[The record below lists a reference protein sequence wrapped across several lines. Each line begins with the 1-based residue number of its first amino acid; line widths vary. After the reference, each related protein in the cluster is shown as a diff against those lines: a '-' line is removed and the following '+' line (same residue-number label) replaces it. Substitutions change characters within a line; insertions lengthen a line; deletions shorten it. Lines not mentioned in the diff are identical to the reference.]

1 MHCQCPDLL
10 VLANPVRDRP
20 PVSFPRFYWTSS
32 GSVAHLLAVL
42 EIPSSFPPQLPP
54 PFPPLSEKGLG
65 KT

>member
-1 MHCQCPDLL
+1 MHCQCSDLL
-10 VLANPVRDRP
+10 VLTGDRP

-32 GSVAHLLAVL
+32 GSVAHLPAVL
-42 EIPSSFPPQLPP
+42 EIPSSLPPQLPP